1 MLNPD
6 VRRVLDGTS
15 LGHLATV
22 LPDGSPH
29 TTPVFVGTHDDQLI
43 FFTGPR
49 SRKARNLR
57 RDPRLALSLAP
68 ADNPFQPVII
78 RGRVTE
84 LARGRSRLGDHRPDR
99 DEVHRP
105 ALYPRRGTHRRRR
118 RARPADHRY
127 RLNRPA

>member
-22 LPDGSPH
+22 LPDSSPH
-29 TTPVFVGTHDDQLI
+29 STPVFVGTRDDQLI
-43 FFTGPR
+43 FFRQPIPAGHHPR
-49 SRKARNLR
+49 PGHRM
-57 RDPRLALSLAP
+57 
-68 ADNPFQPVII
+68 
-78 RGRVTE
+78 
-84 LARGRSRLGDHRPDR
+84 ARGRHRVGNHRPDR

-105 ALYPRRGTHRRRR
+105 ALYPRQGTHRRRR